1 MRSVFALGLLI
12 SLYAPV
18 SAATVHHPRTRHHV
32 IVRPS
37 QSVVVPR
44 GTSFTAI
51 RPYLR
56 RRIEILIR
64 LPSEALVAVAPE
76 RSAAMAVW
84 FVVML

>member
-12 SLYAPV
+12 SLCAPV

-37 QSVVVPR
+37 QSVVVPQ
-44 GTSFTAI
+44 GYKFPSYPPI
-51 RPYLR
+51 
-56 RRIEILIR
+56 ILIR
-64 LPSEALVAVAPE
+64 PPSEALVTVAPGI
-76 RSAAMAVW
+76 SAAMAVW